1 MEITS
6 IFFLYILLLSWVS
19 LTITGYGPA
28 PAPESG
34 DSVGLSPDY
43 DTMSEP
49 PALSPAMGIS
59 GAPAPGLGEES
70 SGDLSS
76 PPPVKSDP
84 WTVKW
89 CAVRDE
95 FVDCQNY
102 LNLLGQKY
110 NYTWECVKRETTEAC
125 LESIKKGEA
134 DLINLEAGLAYI
146 AFLNYSMKAIANEVY
161 CNHAESYEAVA
172 IVNKK
177 FCKHGE
183 EEISL
188 MNFEGK
194 RSCHGGYSTAMG
206 WNYPVN
212 HLKNLTSSEQ
222 LNDEE
227 IVTGFFSDVC
237 APSEFESKGICSGC
251 GNENGSC
258 SESNLY
264 KGHSGAFR
272 CLVEDMGDIA
282 FVKGDTALLFS
293 KEGPNNQT
301 WSTKSMSDFMWVTI
315 LLVHYGYINVC
326 FLCLAINSSQF
337 LLFLAAGIFVPREA
351 AGRSMVILVTVR
363 SSLKLSFVPSSVQLT
378 AEYSISLRQFNG
390 FLSASLPGLFLCIRF
405 GAVPANVIMTSN
417 SISSEKRS
425 AVLQSLLN
433 ATWVDALYTG
443 KNAAGHLL
451 SSSAQGLTLV
461 KKLTRSYLG
470 NSASISSGIQEL
482 NLKKVEPS
490 AKESVPGLPSS
501 PSTRIQH
508 PWVIATFIVIFSQ
521 SLL

>member
-19 LTITGYGPA
+19 LTITGYEPA

-34 DSVGLSPDY
+34 DSVGLSPEY
-43 DTMSEP
+43 GTMSEP
-49 PALSPAMGIS
+49 PAMGIS
-59 GAPAPGLGEES
+59 GETNKHYGMGGAAPAPVWGKES
-70 SGDLSS
+70 SSDLSS
-76 PPPVKSDP
+76 PPQSPVESDP
-84 WTVKW
+84 WSVKW

-95 FVDCQNY
+95 FVDCENY
-102 LNLLGQKY
+102 LSLLGKKH
-110 NYTWECVKRETTEAC
+110 NYTWECVRRETTEAC

-172 IVNKK
+172 IVNNKV
-177 FCKHGE
+177 CKHE

-188 MNFEGK
+188 MDFKGK

-212 HLKNLTSSEQ
+212 HLKNLVSSKQ

-227 IVTGFFSDVC
+227 IVTGFFSEVC

-251 GNENGSC
+251 SNENGSC

-264 KGHSGAFR
+264 SGHSGAFR

-293 KEGPNNQT
+293 NEGPNNQT
-301 WSTKSMSDFMWVTI
+301 WSTKSVSDFMYLCPQGGCREI
-315 LLVHYGYINVC
+315 NGYPGDC
-326 FLCLAINSSQF
+326 
-337 LLFLAAGIFVPREA
+337 
-351 AGRSMVILVTVR
+351 
-363 SSLKLSFVPSSVQLT
+363 SF
-378 AEYSISLRQFNG
+378 G
-390 FLSASLPGLFLCIRF
+390 G
-405 GAVPANVIMTSN
+405 VPANVIMTSN
-417 SISSEKRS
+417 SISSNKRS
-425 AVLQSLLN
+425 AVFQSLLN

-461 KKLTRSYLG
+461 EKLTRSYLG
-470 NSASISSGIQEL
+470 NSAFISSSIQEL
-482 NLKKVEPS
+482 NSKKVELS
-490 AKESVPGLPSS
+490 LAKESVSGLPSS
-501 PSTRIQH
+501 PSTRIRH
-508 PWVIATFIVIFSQ
+508 PWILATFIVIFSQ
-521 SLL
+521 SFL

>member
-1 MEITS
+1 MEIKS
-6 IFFLYILLLSWVS
+6 IIFLYILLLSRVS
-19 LTITGYGPA
+19 LDITVSGYEPA
-28 PAPESG
+28 PAPAPGSG
-34 DSVGLSPDY
+34 DSVGLSPEY
-43 DTMSEP
+43 GTMSEP
-49 PALSPAMGIS
+49 PALSPAKGIS
-59 GAPAPGLGEES
+59 GETNGMGGAPAPGLGGEGS
-70 SGDLSS
+70 SDLSS
-76 PPPVKSDP
+76 PPPSPVQSDP

-95 FVDCQNY
+95 FEDCQNY
-102 LNLLGQKY
+102 LSLLGQKD
-110 NYTWECVKRETTEAC
+110 NYTWECVRRETTESC

-177 FCKHGE
+177 ECKHE

-188 MNFEGK
+188 LDFK
-194 RSCHGGYSTAMG
+194 RKKSCHGGYSTAMG

-212 HLKNLTSSEQ
+212 YLKNLSSSEQ

-227 IVTGFFSDVC
+227 IVTGFFSKVC

-258 SESNLY
+258 SESSLY
-264 KGHSGAFR
+264 SGHSGAFR
-272 CLVEDMGDIA
+272 CLVEELGDIA

-301 WSTKSMSDFMWVTI
+301 WSTKSLSDFMYLCPQGGCKEI
-315 LLVHYGYINVC
+315 NGY
-326 FLCLAINSSQF
+326 
-337 LLFLAAGIFVPREA
+337 
-351 AGRSMVILVTVR
+351 
-363 SSLKLSFVPSSVQLT
+363 
-378 AEYSISLRQFNG
+378 
-390 FLSASLPGLFLCIRF
+390 PGDCSF
-405 GAVPANVIMTSN
+405 GAVPANAIMTSN
-417 SISSEKRS
+417 SISSKKMS

-451 SSSAQGLTLV
+451 SSSAQGLTQV
-461 KKLTRSYLG
+461 EKLTRSYLG
-470 NSASISSGIQEL
+470 NSASISSSIQEL

-501 PSTRIQH
+501 ASTRIRQS
-508 PWVIATFIVIFSQ
+508 WIIATFIVIFSQ
-521 SLL
+521 SFL

>member
-34 DSVGLSPDY
+34 DSIGLSPDY
-43 DTMSEP
+43 DKMSEP

-89 CAVRDE
+89 CAVKDE

-102 LNLLGQKY
+102 LNLLGQKE

-177 FCKHGE
+177 LCKHGE

-188 MNFEGK
+188 VDFKGK

-212 HLKNLTSSEQ
+212 HLKNLTSSQQ

-227 IVTGFFSDVC
+227 IVTGFFSKVC

-264 KGHSGAFR
+264 SGHSGAFR

-301 WSTKSMSDFMWVTI
+301 WSTKSMSDFM
-315 LLVHYGYINVC
+315 Y
-326 FLCLAINSSQF
+326 LCLQGGCREIN
-337 LLFLAAGIFVPREA
+337 G
-351 AGRSMVILVTVR
+351 
-363 SSLKLSFVPSSVQLT
+363 
-378 AEYSISLRQFNG
+378 Y
-390 FLSASLPGLFLCIRF
+390 PGDCSF

-417 SISSEKRS
+417 SISSKKMS

-451 SSSAQGLTLV
+451 SSSAQGLILV
-461 KKLTRSYLG
+461 EKLTRSYLG
-470 NSASISSGIQEL
+470 NSASISSSIQEI

-508 PWVIATFIVIFSQ
+508 TWIIATFIVIFSQ
-521 SLL
+521 SFL

>member
-34 DSVGLSPDY
+34 DSVGLSPEY
-43 DTMSEP
+43 GTMSEP
-49 PALSPAMGIS
+49 PALSPAMGINGETNTHYGMS

-76 PPPVKSDP
+76 QTQSPVESDP
-84 WTVKW
+84 WSVKW

-102 LNLLGQKY
+102 LSHLGQKD
-110 NYTWECVKRETTEAC
+110 NYTWECVRRETTEAC

-177 FCKHGE
+177 VCKHGE
-183 EEISL
+183 EESSL
-188 MNFEGK
+188 MNFKGK

-212 HLKNLTSSEQ
+212 HLKNLVSSEQ
-222 LNDEE
+222 LSDEE
-227 IVTGFFSDVC
+227 IVTGFFSEVC

-264 KGHSGAFR
+264 SGHSGAFR
-272 CLVEDMGDIA
+272 CLVEELGDIA

-293 KEGPNNQT
+293 KDGPNHQT
-301 WSTKSMSDFMWVTI
+301 WSTKSISDFMYLCPQGGCREI
-315 LLVHYGYINVC
+315 NGYPGD
-326 FLCLAINSSQF
+326 CL
-337 LLFLAAGIFVPREA
+337 
-351 AGRSMVILVTVR
+351 
-363 SSLKLSFVPSSVQLT
+363 
-378 AEYSISLRQFNG
+378 
-390 FLSASLPGLFLCIRF
+390 F

-417 SISSEKRS
+417 SISSKKRS

-451 SSSAQGLTLV
+451 SSSAQGLTRV
-461 KKLTRSYLG
+461 EKLTRSYLG
-470 NSASISSGIQEL
+470 NSASISSSIQEL

-501 PSTRIQH
+501 PSTHIRH
-508 PWVIATFIVIFSQ
+508 PWILATVIVIFSQ
-521 SLL
+521 SFL